1 MTARALLLAA
11 AIAAG
16 LVPRAAAEYPE
27 RAVKIIVP
35 TSPGGAIDTT
45 ARVVANKLAE
55 YWGRPVIVENR
66 PGASM
71 ITGADAAAKAAPDGY
86 TLLVAHD
93 GAMAMN
99 PVLYPNV
106 PYDSQR
112 DFAPIALMT
121 AIPGVVMVHD
131 SVPATTLGELIAYA
145 RQNPGK
151 LDHATGGPATLLWLE
166 LLKTMAAIDIRSI
179 PYRGAAPAVTAVI
192 AGETQMCLADVASA
206 HAGIASSHVRVL
218 AVTSAQ
224 RVKMLPT
231 TPTAAESG
239 VPGYEVGT
247 WMGAFAPAA
256 TPKEI
261 VAKIEAGI
269 GRALAEPDVRAR
281 FEALGMAIRGGT
293 SEEMRATLAA
303 DTDKWSRLVKE
314 KNIRIAQ

>member
-11 AIAAG
+11 AIVVG

-55 YWGRPVIVENR
+55 YWAKPVIVENR
-66 PGASM
+66 PGGSM
-71 ITGADAAAKAAPDGY
+71 IIGADAVAKSTADGY

-93 GAMAMN
+93 GAIAMN
-99 PVLYPNV
+99 PILYPNV
-106 PYDSQR
+106 PYVSQR

-121 AIPGVVMVHD
+121 TIAGVVMVHD
-131 SVPATTLGELIAYA
+131 SVPARTLGELIAYA
-145 RQNPGK
+145 KQNPGK

-166 LLKTMAAIDIRSI
+166 LLKSMAGVDIKSI
-179 PYRGAAPAVTAVI
+179 PYRGAAPSVTAVI

-206 HAGIASSHVRVL
+206 HAGIASSHVKVL
-218 AVTSAQ
+218 AVTSMG
-224 RVKMLPT
+224 RVKTLPDI
-231 TPTAAESG
+231 PTADQSG

-256 TPKEI
+256 TPREI

-281 FEALGMAIRGGT
+281 FETLGMAMRSGT
-293 SEEMRATLAA
+293 SEELRSTLAA
-303 DTDKWSRLVKE
+303 DIDKWSRLVKE
-314 KNIRIAQ
+314 KNIQIAP

>member
-1 MTARALLLAA
+1 MTLRAVLLAA
-11 AIAAG
+11 AIVMG
-16 LVPRAAAEYPE
+16 LVPRASAEYPA
-27 RAVKIIVP
+27 RTVKIIVP

-45 ARVVANKLAE
+45 ARVIANKLGE

-71 ITGADAAAKAAPDGY
+71 ITGADAVAKSAADGY

-93 GAMAMN
+93 GAIAMN

-106 PYDSQR
+106 PYNSQR

-121 AIPGVVMVHD
+121 AIAGVIMVHD
-131 SVPATTLGELIAYA
+131 SVPATTLGELIGYA
-145 RQNPGK
+145 KRNPGK

-166 LLKTMAAIDIRSI
+166 LLKTMAGVDIKSI
-179 PYRGAAPAVTAVI
+179 PYRGGAPSVTAVI
-192 AGETQMCLADVASA
+192 AGEVQVCLADIATA

-224 RVKMLPT
+224 RVKTLPDV
-231 TPTAAESG
+231 PTAAESG
-239 VPGYEVGT
+239 VPGYQVST

-256 TPKEI
+256 TPPEI

-269 GRALAEPDVRAR
+269 RRALAEPDVRQR
-281 FEALGMAIRGGT
+281 FETLGMDMRSGT
-293 SEEMRATLAA
+293 SEDMRKVLAA
-303 DTDKWSRLVKE
+303 DIDKWSRLVKE
-314 KNIRIAQ
+314 KGIQIAQ